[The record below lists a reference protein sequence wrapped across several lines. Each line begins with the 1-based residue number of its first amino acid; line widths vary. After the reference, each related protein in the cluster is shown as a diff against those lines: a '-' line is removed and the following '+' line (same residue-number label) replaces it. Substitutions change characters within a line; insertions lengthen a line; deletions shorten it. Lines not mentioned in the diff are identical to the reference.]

1 VKIGIL
7 SLTSGYNFGG
17 TLQTWALA
25 QSLTRLGHEPIVIDY
40 HPAQHALLRWWRGW
54 GISTKISLD
63 KIRHRAWELSKSP
76 GHIRKYQLFKQK
88 HLTFTR
94 PCYTPAQFQETIQTF
109 DAVVVGSD
117 QVWNLQY
124 HPDPVF
130 YLAGMDSFKG
140 LRVSYAACCG
150 NPAQGF
156 PEWVSPGLQ
165 AFHAVSVRNR
175 FTADWVKR
183 CTAGQID
190 PLVVADPT
198 LLTDEFPEA
207 RVELPAKYIAAYNIG
222 EGNPENHHCHIAS
235 LRRIHGNLPVVCL
248 MPTAIALRK
257 HSWHDQV
264 LWNLDPFEWI
274 SVIKHS
280 TAVYTDSYH
289 AILFALRNHV
299 PLIATYTEAV
309 RAPRLVELR
318 EELGLHGS
326 VFHEDASPDINSTP
340 DWQSVAARF
349 ARSRDLSLH
358 FLESTFTKLSPQP
371 SA

>member
-25 QSLTRLGHEPIVIDY
+25 RTLARLGHEPVVIDY
-40 HPAQHALLRWWRGW
+40 YPVQHAPLRWWRGW
-54 GISTKISLD
+54 GIGKGISLD
-63 KIRHRAWELSKSP
+63 KIRHRAWELSKKP
-76 GHIRKYQLFKQK
+76 EHVLKYRAFKHQ
-88 HLTFTR
+88 HLSYTP
-94 PCYTPAQFQETIQTF
+94 PCYTPTQFQEAIKVF

-198 LLTDEFPEA
+198 LLTDEFPDA
-207 RVELPAKYIAAYNIG
+207 PMELPAKYIAAYHIG
-222 EGNPENHHCHIAS
+222 QGNPENHRRHIAS

-274 SVIKHS
+274 AAIKNSV
-280 TAVYTDSYH
+280 AVYTDSFH
-289 AILFALRNHV
+289 AILFAVRNRV

-309 RAPRLVELR
+309 RAPRLMELR
-318 EELGLHGS
+318 EELGLDGS
-326 VFHEDASPDINSTP
+326 IFQEDSSPAADSLP
-340 DWQSVAARF
+340 DWDGIAAHF
-349 ARSRDLSLH
+349 ARSRVMSRS
-358 FLESTFTKLSPQP
+358 FLD
-371 SA
+371 SALMRS

>member
-1 VKIGIL
+1 VTVGIL

-17 TLQTWALA
+17 TLQTWALVRA
-25 QSLTRLGHEPIVIDY
+25 LARLGHEPVVIDY
-40 HPAQHALLRWWRGW
+40 HPSRSKRSPWWRGW
-54 GISTKISLD
+54 GIGKGISFD
-63 KIRHRAWELSKSP
+63 KIRHRAWELSKMP
-76 GHIRKYQLFKQK
+76 RHILKYQAFKYQ
-88 HLTFTR
+88 HLSYTR

-117 QVWNLQY
+117 QVWNLHY
-124 HPDPVF
+124 HQDPVF

-183 CTAGQID
+183 CTAGQVD

-207 RVELPAKYIAAYNIG
+207 RVELPAKYIAAYHIG
-222 EGNPENHHCHIAS
+222 DGNPENHLCHIAS

-289 AILFALRNHV
+289 AILFALRNQV
-299 PLIATYTEAV
+299 PLLATYTETV

-318 EELGLHGS
+318 EELGLDGS
-326 VFHEDASPDINSTP
+326 IIQSNASPDIVSTP
-340 DWQSVAARF
+340 EWESIAARF
-349 ARSRDLSLH
+349 ASSRGLSLH
-358 FLESTFTKLSPQP
+358 FLESALR
-371 SA
+371 